1 MAAYTPRG
9 TLEMMEARKA
19 PKTANGQR
27 RIARPA
33 KGTQAVSRKGPSL
46 PTRSSISLF
55 HPLKSITGNLY
66 KAITVNI
73 IPSVKSP
80 HAAAN
85 TAPGMSST
93 LEDAGLIMFDFV
105 IQNSLRKTRT
115 T

>member
-1 MAAYTPRG
+1 MAAYAPRG

-33 KGTQAVSRKGPSL
+33 NGTQAVSRKGPSL
-46 PTRSSISLF
+46 PTRSSISRF

-73 IPSVKSP
+73 IPSTKSP
-80 HAAAN
+80 HAEAT
-85 TAPGMSST
+85 TAPGISST
-93 LEDAGLIMFDFV
+93 LGNAELTV
-105 IQNSLRKTRT
+105 
-115 T
+115 